1 MSKKVKTIEPVREKR
16 LFNNVDEF
24 NKFFN
29 DHQKEFEETTTC
41 KLNKKYEVPGYKITK
56 INGEVSLKN
65 IPESRQTA
73 LDKIEQHNNRLAT
86 IETTLNTL
94 IQRFNEVVMK
104 VNDALKEVQSMKASI
119 DEQNTIIDHLS
130 QEAKQPEPEHIPAR
144 TYVRGSDP
152 GFGSAEPEP
161 TPEPSHQETQEDG
174 PTYRSTGRL
183 NPIAAQWLGLA

>member
-16 LFNNVDEF
+16 RFNNVDEF

-41 KLNKKYEVPGYKITK
+41 KLNKKYEVPGYRITK

-86 IETTLNTL
+86 IESTVNTL
-94 IQRFNEVVMK
+94 ISRFNEIITK
-104 VNDALKEVQSMKASI
+104 VNDTMKEVQNMRSAI
-119 DEQNTIIDHLS
+119 DEQYSVINKL
-130 QEAKQPEPEHIPAR
+130 QEEIKKPVPIPEPKVSTQSTPKGSTQIPNEE
-144 TYVRGSDP
+144 G
-152 GFGSAEPEP
+152 
-161 TPEPSHQETQEDG
+161 PSF
-174 PTYRSTGRL
+174 RSTGKL
-183 NPIAAQWLGLA
+183 NPIAAQWMGLA